1 MMWEIF
7 WGFEPALITGFVI
20 AGLILNLTL
29 GADFLFIMSS
39 GISGGPRIGVAASL
53 GVNLGVVVHILAAAA
68 GLSALLLAHPAAYDA
83 IRIFGTAYLA
93 WMALQAWRS
102 SDVVVRAR
110 GSRGVWRAAQRGFF
124 INVSNPKTALFI
136 FAFIPQFTD
145 PSTGPIWVQIL
156 ILGTIF
162 LVNGALLTLCLGG
175 GSGYFVAVLG
185 TRAGVLTKISAIL
198 FDGPA
203 ARLIIDLGRPK

>member
-1 MMWEIF
+1 MMWEIL

-20 AGLILNLTL
+20 AGLILNLTP

-39 GISGGPRIGVAASL
+39 GLSGGPRIGVAAAL

-83 IRIFGTAYLA
+83 IRILGAAYLA

-110 GSRGVWRAAQRGFF
+110 GTPWCLAGGAA
-124 INVSNPKTALFI
+124 
-136 FAFIPQFTD
+136 
-145 PSTGPIWVQIL
+145 WVFHQCIEPENR
-156 ILGTIF
+156 TF
-162 LVNGALLTLCLGG
+162 YLCLH
-175 GSGYFVAVLG
+175 
-185 TRAGVLTKISAIL
+185 SAIH
-198 FDGPA
+198 
-203 ARLIIDLGRPK
+203 

>member
-7 WGFEPALITGFVI
+7 WGFESALITGFVI
-20 AGLILNLTL
+20 ASLILIITP

-39 GISGGPRIGVAASL
+39 GLSGGPRIGMAAAL
-53 GVNLGVVVHILAAAA
+53 GVIFGIVVHILAAAA

-83 IRIFGTAYLA
+83 IRILGAAYLA

-110 GSRGVWRAAQRGFF
+110 GSRGVWQAVRRGFF

-145 PSTGPIWVQIL
+145 PVIGPIWVQIL

-162 LVNGALLTLCLGG
+162 LTNGALFTLCLGG
-175 GSGYFVAVLG
+175 GSGYFAAVLG
-185 TRAGVLTKISAIL
+185 ARVGVLNKISAIL
-198 FDGPA
+198 LGGLA
-203 ARLIIDLGRPK
+203 ARLIIG

>member
-1 MMWEIF
+1 MMWEIL

-20 AGLILNLTL
+20 AGLILNLTP
-29 GADFLFIMSS
+29 GVHFLFIMSS
-39 GISGGPRIGVAASL
+39 GLSGGPRIGVAAAL
-53 GVNLGVVVHILAAAA
+53 GVNLGVVVNILAAAA

-83 IRIFGTAYLA
+83 IRILGAAYLA

-102 SDVVVRAR
+102 SGVVVRAR
-110 GSRGVWRAAQRGFF
+110 GNRGVWQAARRGFF

-145 PSTGPIWVQIL
+145 PAVGPIWVQIL

-162 LVNGALLTLCLGG
+162 LVNRAFFTLCLGG
-175 GSGYFVAVLG
+175 GSGYFVAALG
-185 TRAGVLTKISAIL
+185 ARAGVLNKISAIL
-198 FDGPA
+198 LGGLA
-203 ARLIIDLGRPK
+203 ARLIID